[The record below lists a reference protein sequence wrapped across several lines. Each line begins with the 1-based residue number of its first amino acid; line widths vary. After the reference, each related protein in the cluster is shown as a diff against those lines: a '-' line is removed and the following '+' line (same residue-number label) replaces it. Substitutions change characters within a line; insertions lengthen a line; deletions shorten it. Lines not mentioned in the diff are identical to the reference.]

1 MEADTFEVV
10 FLDDDKKTILDKQNV
25 ESGKSVKYKGN
36 LPVKE
41 PTAYETYTFSGWI
54 NEEKLDQVNEN
65 LVLIAKYTVETKN
78 STKDA
83 MFEASL
89 QNAEGAV
96 LNETIDA
103 GKKVDMQQKAIAK
116 DPRTVSEI
124 VSEVMKNGKAEIGQD
139 INKDNVEK

>member
-1 MEADTFEVV
+1 MELDTFEVI

-25 ESGKSVKYKGN
+25 ESGKSVQYNGQT
-36 LPVKE
+36 PVKE

-54 NEEKLDQVNEN
+54 NEEKLNQVNEN

-78 STKDA
+78 SAKDA
-83 MFEASL
+83 MYEASL
-89 QNAEGAV
+89 ENAEGAN

-124 VSEVMKNGKAEIGQD
+124 VSEVMKNGKTEIGQE
-139 INKDNVEK
+139 INKENVEK